1 MEHHA
6 VLGNAVGADG
16 RTRIYTRTVVLW
28 AVGINIDT
36 DLLWQ
41 HVTVAENAV
50 QTVSLT
56 DRVSLERTPSKR
68 KRGDETAASHLR
80 PVVLMMSTAEL
91 RRGNL
96 AKRMKSQQT
105 FRSVLS
111 MDIEYRGSQ
120 PNLKISGRNTIQMT
134 ALGGTHH
141 PPTDRYAGYVGTAKR
156 SVARTSPPS
165 GTS

>member
-1 MEHHA
+1 MENHA

-36 DLLWQ
+36 DLLWR
-41 HVTVAENAV
+41 HVTVAEHAV
-50 QTVSLT
+50 QTVSFS

-68 KRGDETAASHLR
+68 KRGDETAASHAR
-80 PVVLMMSTAEL
+80 PVVLMMSTAEM

-96 AKRMKSQQT
+96 PKRMKSQQT

-111 MDIEYRGSQ
+111 MDIEYRGSR

-134 ALGGTHH
+134 AWGGT
-141 PPTDRYAGYVGTAKR
+141 RC
-156 SVARTSPPS
+156 ARQQK
-165 GTS
+165 